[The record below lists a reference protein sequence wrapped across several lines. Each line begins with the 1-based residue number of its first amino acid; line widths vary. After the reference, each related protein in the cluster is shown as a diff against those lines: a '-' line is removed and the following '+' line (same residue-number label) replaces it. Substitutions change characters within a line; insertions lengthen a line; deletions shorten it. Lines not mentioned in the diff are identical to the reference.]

1 MVFVLKSAYKTIV
14 MRFIRFLIVRLYE
27 LSRKIV
33 DSTRDFAL
41 FWKFLIKTADKR
53 EREALYLQLGI
64 IILLFPPTKFPLDH
78 PLSHSNRMLRA
89 GWMEEMM

>member
-14 MRFIRFLIVRLYE
+14 MRFIRFLIVRLYK
-27 LSRKIV
+27 LSLEIV

-53 EREALYLQLGI
+53 EREKPYI
-64 IILLFPPTKFPLDH
+64 C
-78 PLSHSNRMLRA
+78 SWES
-89 GWMEEMM
+89 